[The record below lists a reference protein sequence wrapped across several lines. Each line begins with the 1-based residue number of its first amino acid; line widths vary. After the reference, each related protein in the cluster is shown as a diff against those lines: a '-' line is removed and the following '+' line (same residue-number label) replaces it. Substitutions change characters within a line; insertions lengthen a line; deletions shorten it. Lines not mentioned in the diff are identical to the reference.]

1 MSSQI
6 LSRLD
11 ILLSANSAELR
22 QEMVNAAESSEENF
36 EKIKSSA
43 KKMAVGLAAAFS
55 IKEAGEWINAQ
66 IDAAIAADNT
76 AKAVGVSA
84 NKMAGMSLAVN
95 KMGLD
100 SGLAKDAM
108 SGLNEKILA
117 AGTQGGDAAAMFTAL
132 GINVKDASGHLKSAD
147 AVMAEIADKFHGMAD
162 GSTKAAMASEL
173 MGDAGAELIPV
184 LNQGGSAIAANT
196 AEVERLGLALDK
208 NTIAAMRQ
216 FKSDTGATS
225 AVLDSAKNK
234 IIAGMMPA
242 LSAMSG
248 GLRDVASDGSTV
260 AAIGKTINFVF
271 KGIAMGAAVVGAV
284 FNYVGDRIGKFAAM
298 AAAVASGDFKGAW
311 SIFNDKSSYQAAVD
325 AVSGAMSK
333 ISDIYNSTGAI
344 AKETAEDIKKLNNDI
359 TVSNNLTAANA
370 KPEKSSKLPKDKIGK
385 NDAIKKKE
393 LYELEEGV
401 DFIGKFDYSNTID
414 KQATDLGLDWDVG
427 ELEKYDQEQKNIQA
441 RHDKTLSLVK
451 ELTAADKTASQDR
464 LATLRQEQL
473 EKYALLYTGLNDRI
487 LSEEQA
493 HQAGLALTKQYAEA
507 EREER
512 VKNWGIAR
520 DFYLSGLDAMA
531 QGNNKAAK
539 IARGIHKARSI
550 IEITNNTAGAAIA
563 AYKAMVGVPFIGP
576 SLAIAAAAAAVAFG
590 AAQIKALNSESM
602 PTMGG
607 AASVPSA
614 AAIQP
619 VSEQKQADP
628 VPSTTVY
635 IPPDTLF
642 TGRQMVD
649 LLNDALSDGKRLR
662 GPIDFVGATA

>member
-487 LSEEQA
+487 LTEEQV
-493 HQAGLALTKQYAEA
+493 HQSSLALTKQYAEA
-507 EREER
+507 EKEER

-531 QGNNKAAK
+531 HGNNKAAK

-576 SLAIAAAAAAVAFG
+576 GLAIAAAAAAVAFG

>member
-487 LSEEQA
+487 LTEEQV
-493 HQAGLALTKQYAEA
+493 HQSSLALTKQYAEA
-507 EREER
+507 EKEER

-531 QGNNKAAK
+531 HGNNKAAK